1 LYLPNLTMTFDINKQ
16 QEKRQKL
23 LGLMNSVIDDP
34 KHKDEFAVLFD
45 RLGLSRDLMPKAF
58 LDYNMDVHTHDNA
71 IYKYQAIRVVLH
83 IHNLIPQ
90 SWHIERQEA
99 ICQLI
104 ESANAFKA
112 IDLGFGVPSRYVKQ
126 MLARHNYALT
136 LCDYQPAALSF
147 AETLL
152 NCWDRN
158 WRQKIEL
165 LCEDLENIPACAKD
179 YDLYISLHSIEH
191 VANPTKCLRDYVKA
205 SLPHAKFLI
214 EIPIGPITPEHT
226 IAWANSDE
234 TRAWIDSVGLKIIDE
249 HITWV
254 NPEVDV
260 FAEVHDFNYGGH
272 LMLCQK
278 N

>member
-1 LYLPNLTMTFDINKQ
+1 MTIDIKKR
-16 QEKRQKL
+16 QEKQQKL
-23 LGLMNSVIDDP
+23 LALMNSVINDP
-34 KHKDEFAVLFD
+34 IHQNELAVLLDHF
-45 RLGLSRDLMPKAF
+45 GLSRDLVQRAF

-71 IYKYQAIRVVLH
+71 IYQYQAIRAVLH
-83 IHNLIPQ
+83 IHNLVAE

-99 ICQLI
+99 VCQLI
-104 ESANAFKA
+104 KSANPIKA
-112 IDLGFGVPSRYVKQ
+112 IDLGFGVPSRYVRE
-126 MLARHNYALT
+126 MLKKPSFALT

-147 AETLL
+147 AEVLL
-152 NCWDRN
+152 NYWDKN
-158 WRQKIEL
+158 WQEKIAL
-165 LCEDLENIPACAKD
+165 VCENLENIPACAKD

-191 VANPTKCLRDYVKA
+191 VTNPTQCLEQYVKA

-214 EIPIGPITPEHT
+214 EIPIGPMTPEHT

-234 TRAWIDSVGLKIIDE
+234 TRAWIDSVGFNIIDE

-278 N
+278 K